1 MYDTDDIVHLGFAL
15 VNDVSLEIRFYTLT
29 NYNIY
34 TFDHKSYDDST
45 WNLCKELICSNDYSN
60 RIIALE
66 ILKNNKK
73 IT

>member
-1 MYDTDDIVHLGFAL
+1 MYDI
-15 VNDVSLEIRFYTLT
+15 NDVVHIGYTLYNNDSLEIRLYDLT
-29 NYNIY
+29 NYNTYI
-34 TFDHKSYDDST
+34 FDHKSYNDST
-45 WNLCKELICSNDYSN
+45 WNLCKELICSNDCSN